1 MLFTAFEND
10 QLIASGPLSNVAT
23 AVKLASDARST
34 SVLWVFDDAT
44 GQTVELDLRGSDA
57 DVVQRVAQRELN
69 SAALPIAYNDA
80 TEANSSQVDSATV
93 ASIAGIASTTD
104 ATTTRGRGRPKLGV
118 VAREVTLLPRHWD
131 WLATQPG
138 GASVALRRL
147 VEQARRSHAEKDR
160 QRAAQERAYRFMAAM
175 AGDRIGFEEASRAL
189 FANDQLRFESLV
201 TAWPPAIAHYVTRL
215 AFAVDTLP
223 PTV

>member
-23 AVKLASDARST
+23 SVKLASDARST

-44 GQTVELDLRGSDA
+44 GQTVELDLRGSAA
-57 DVVQRVAQRELN
+57 DVLQRVAQRERN
-69 SAALPIAYNDA
+69 SAALPSTDNDA
-80 TEANSSQVDSATV
+80 TEATSPQDDSATV
-93 ASIAGIASTTD
+93 ASIAGTTD

-118 VAREVTLLPRHWD
+118 VAREITLLPRHWD

-147 VEQARRSHAEKDR
+147 VDHARRSHAERDR
-160 QRAAQERAYRFMAAM
+160 QRAAHERAYRFMATM

-189 FANDQLRFESLV
+189 FANDQQRFESLV
-201 TAWPPAIAHYVTRL
+201 AAWPAAIAQYVTRL
-215 AFAVDTLP
+215 AFAVDNLP
-223 PTV
+223 PTA

>member
-1 MLFTAFEND
+1 MLFSAFEND
-10 QLIASGPLSNVAT
+10 QLIASGPLSIVAT

-44 GQTVELDLRGSDA
+44 GQTVELDLRGSAA
-57 DVVQRVAQRELN
+57 DVVQRVTLH
-69 SAALPIAYNDA
+69 SAALPNPDNEA
-80 TEANSSQVDSATV
+80 TEANSPQDDSATV
-93 ASIAGIASTTD
+93 ASIAGTTD

-147 VEQARRSHAEKDR
+147 VDHARRSHAERDR
-160 QRAAQERAYRFMAAM
+160 QRAAHERAYRFMATM

-189 FANDQLRFESLV
+189 FANDQQRFESLV
-201 TAWPPAIAHYVTRL
+201 AAWPAAIAQYVTRL
-215 AFAVDTLP
+215 AFAVDNLP
-223 PTV
+223 PTA

>member
-10 QLIASGPLSNVAT
+10 QIIASGPLSIVAA
-23 AVKLASDARST
+23 AVKSANDARST

-44 GQTVELDLRGSDA
+44 GQTVELDLRGSEA
-57 DVVQRVAQRELN
+57 DVVQRVALH
-69 SAALPIAYNDA
+69 SAALPNTDNDA
-80 TEANSSQVDSATV
+80 TEANSPQDDSANG
-93 ASIAGIASTTD
+93 ASIAGTTD

-118 VAREVTLLPRHWD
+118 VAREITLLPRHWD

-147 VEQARRSHAEKDR
+147 VDQARRSHAEKDR
-160 QRAAQERAYRFMAAM
+160 QRAAHERAYRFMAAM

-189 FANDQLRFESLV
+189 FANDQQRFESQV
-201 TAWPPAIAHYVTRL
+201 TAWPPAIAHYVIRL

-223 PTV
+223 QVA